1 MIEPIPFVGNVDI
14 EDTQMSK
21 EEIEIMLKDMLG
33 DDPQS
38 DIKYV
43 ILADGSVYFF
53 RKEGDRYAL
62 CEQTPPLQE
71 GI

>member
-1 MIEPIPFVGNVDI
+1 MNLNKTEV
-14 EDTQMSK
+14 ETL
-21 EEIEIMLKDMLG
+21 LKDMLG

-43 ILADGSVYFF
+43 ILTDGSVYFF

-62 CEQTPPLQE
+62 CEQTKTIQK

>member
-1 MIEPIPFVGNVDI
+1 MNL
-14 EDTQMSK
+14 SK
-21 EEIEIMLKDMLG
+21 TEVETLLKDMLG

-62 CEQTPPLQE
+62 CEQTPSLQE